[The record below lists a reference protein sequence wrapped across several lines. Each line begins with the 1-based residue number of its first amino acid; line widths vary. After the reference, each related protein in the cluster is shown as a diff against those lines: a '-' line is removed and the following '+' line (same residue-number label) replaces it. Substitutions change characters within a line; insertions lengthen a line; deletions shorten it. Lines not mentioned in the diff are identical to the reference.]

1 MNAAPVFLLVEP
13 SPILQSVLHKWLQ
26 DTLKHPRI
34 LIAANG
40 VDALRLAAQEAPSH
54 VLIEINLPDRMGLE
68 ILHELRQGL
77 PEARIVATGWYD
89 NSFLLDRIKSTGA
102 DGYIVKDK
110 LASGLLPLW
119 KISIE

>member
-26 DTLKHPRI
+26 DALNNPRI

-40 VDALRLAAQEAPSH
+40 VDALRLATQEAPSH

-68 ILHELRQGL
+68 ILHELRRGL
-77 PEARIVATGWYD
+77 PEAKIVATGWYD

>member
-26 DTLKHPRI
+26 NKLDHPHI
-34 LIAANG
+34 LIAENG

-54 VLIEINLPDRMGLE
+54 VLIEISLPDRMGLE
-68 ILHELRQGL
+68 ILYELRQGL
-77 PEARIVATGWYD
+77 PAARIVATGWSD
-89 NSFLLDRIKSTGA
+89 NSFLLDRIKFTGA

>member
-26 DTLKHPRI
+26 DTLNNPRI

-40 VDALRLAAQEAPSH
+40 VR
-54 VLIEINLPDRMGLE
+54 
-68 ILHELRQGL
+68 GL

-110 LASGLLPLW
+110 LVSGLLPLW